1 MKQTIFPVL
10 DTALQREMIA
20 IPEGRMNVILDTDTF
35 NEVDDQFAVTF
46 ALLSPEKMNVH
57 AINAAPFLN
66 QKVGTPAEG
75 MEESYQEILR
85 LLKLLGKDESLAF
98 RGAETYLPDRWTP
111 VKSDAVC
118 KIIQTARECAAKG
131 EILYILAMGAITN
144 VASALLMEPELVKN
158 ISVIWLGGHP
168 VYWTPNNEFNWRQ
181 DISAAQVLFSSGVPL
196 IQIPCLTVASHLLL
210 SRCELEKYC
219 EPCGAI
225 GKFLA
230 QRVYDE
236 LGECGETRI
245 IWDIAT
251 VGICLC
257 DANSINAEIV
267 QRPDVNDDGTYSNA
281 DGNPEMLRIR
291 YIARDSI
298 FRAFFEKLRKF
309 AHNKNTE

>member
-1 MKQTIFPVL
+1 MKHTIFPEL
-10 DTALQREMIA
+10 DASLQRERST
-20 IPEGRMNVILDTDTF
+20 IPSGRMNVILDTDTF
-35 NEVDDQFAVTF
+35 NEVDDQFALTF

-57 AINAAPFLN
+57 AITAAPFLN

-85 LLKLLGKDESLAF
+85 LLKLIGKDESLAF
-98 RGAETYLPDRWTP
+98 RGSETYLPDRRTP
-111 VKSDAVC
+111 VKSDAAC
-118 KIIQTARECAAKG
+118 KIIQTAEECAAKG

-144 VASALLMEPELVKN
+144 VASALLLKPELIKN

-168 VYWTPNNEFNWRQ
+168 VYWTSNNEFNWRQ
-181 DISAAQVLFSSGVPL
+181 DIPAAQVLFSSGVPL

-210 SRCELEKYC
+210 SRCEIEKYC

-236 LGECGETRI
+236 LGEYGETRI

-267 QRPDVNDDGTYSNA
+267 SRPDVADDGNYCNA
-281 DGNPEMLRIR
+281 EDNPEMLRIR

-298 FRAFFEKLRKF
+298 FRVFFDKLRNF
-309 AHNKNTE
+309 AYTDV